1 MYARMMEY
9 GLLPKEEAKKV
20 NEKKLKRNQQQ
31 KLGSPMKKVVN
42 VKKSGGSAPIKKKII
57 SSSPSPAP
65 KKKTPEA
72 KGSSKPSKKR
82 KNDEDSDSESD
93 DDFTLSDRKSKKQK
107 RC

>member
-1 MYARMMEY
+1 MEC

-20 NEKKLKRNQQQ
+20 YEKKLKRSQQQ

-42 VKKSGGSAPIKKKII
+42 VKKSDGSVTVKKKVI

-72 KGSSKPSKKR
+72 KGSSKLSKKR
-82 KNDEDSDSESD
+82 KIDEDSDTESD
-93 DDFTLSDRKSKKQK
+93 DDFVLIDRKSKKQK
-107 RC
+107 KC